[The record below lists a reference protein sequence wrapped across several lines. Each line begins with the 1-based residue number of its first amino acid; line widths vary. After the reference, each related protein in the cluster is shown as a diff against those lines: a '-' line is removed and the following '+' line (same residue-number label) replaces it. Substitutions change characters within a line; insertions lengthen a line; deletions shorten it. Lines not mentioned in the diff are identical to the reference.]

1 MSESSLRRRQAEAV
15 ATAECIATYS
25 PATKGSGFLAIAE
38 DVANIVTHA
47 VSVPAVVYAFL
58 ELELHTNTA
67 REFFVLALY
76 GGMML
81 SLFAVSAIYHFT
93 CLLVRIYPT
102 GRCYKYLRSFLR
114 TADRSMI
121 HLFIASCYTPWLLL
135 RDNGPFAE
143 DICKAV
149 WVFAIFSIIAQN
161 LSFKLTI
168 DSEMF
173 ALTMYLM
180 LGVLPGTFI
189 GAFTTDTA
197 GLLPLAAGGGL
208 YIFGLIF
215 YYSEGY
221 LPFSHAIWHLFVNSG
236 AFVHYKAMTQYLIRE
251 RIESQESYFY

>member
-1 MSESSLRRRQAEAV
+1 MSESVARRRHAEAV
-15 ATAECIATYS
+15 ATAECIAAYS
-25 PATKGSGFLAIAE
+25 PATRGTGCLAIAE

-47 VSVPAVVYAFL
+47 VSVPAVVFAFL
-58 ELELHTNTA
+58 ELQLHTNTA

-81 SLFAVSAIYHFT
+81 SLFTVSAVYHFT
-93 CLLVRIYPT
+93 CLLVRIYPN
-102 GRCYKYLRSFLR
+102 GRYYKYMRVFFR
-114 TADRSMI
+114 MADHSMI

-135 RDNGPFAE
+135 RDHGPFAE

-149 WVFAIFSIIAQN
+149 WIFAIFSILAQN
-161 LSFKLTI
+161 LPFKMTADNEILAI
-168 DSEMF
+168 
-173 ALTMYLM
+173 TMYLS

-189 GAFTTDTA
+189 GAFATDTD

-215 YYSEGY
+215 YFAEGH

-236 AFVHYKAMTQYLIRE
+236 AFVHYRAMTQYLIRE
-251 RIESQESYFY
+251 RKESRGFFY